1 MFGAGI
7 LINWYMIDRK
17 YYPYLLVSVQLSCL
31 IFLAISAPIISNN
44 IAGLLV
50 ESMGIFLAV
59 HAIYIVKIRNVNVT
73 PTVKQGSELVTA
85 GPYRIIR
92 HPMYIAQLIAV
103 LPLVIDYF
111 SWYRLAAIV
120 ILLIVLLVKIGY
132 EEKQLIAHFPEYNE
146 YKKTTSRIIPTIY

>member
-7 LINWYMIDRK
+7 LTNWYMTNSK
-17 YYPYLLVSVQLSCL
+17 NYPYFLVLVQFICL
-31 IFLAISAPIISNN
+31 IFIAISAPVISNN

-73 PTVKQGSELVTA
+73 PTVKQGSELITS

-132 EEKQLIAHFPEYNE
+132 EEKQLIAHFPEYAE
-146 YKKTTSRIIPTIY
+146 YMKRTSRMIPAIY